1 MAKGSSGGGLLV
13 VVAGLVLIAAI
24 PTEIWIA
31 LAALALLGVAI
42 YYAPRIWNSRP
53 KRALRSASQA
63 RELTLAELTAKNAVS
78 SPRRRP
84 PAGLTMTIRQAQSQA
99 LPLAEEILRPESL
112 SRPTALAADALGQK
126 TTVGEDESVAH
137 RSLSAAL
144 RARGQQLSRERVVS
158 ANRQRA
164 EEARAAHPQRVSVS
178 LVPTPASK
186 STHLHSES
194 RSVNELSDVA
204 LAQTEPDRLYTA
216 DTDAARRAMSTWE
229 LAREKAARLNRQRA
243 AELRAKLPVV
253 PIMATRSAA
262 PPIKANQPP
271 ALPPE
276 RLRAAVATSDLREE
290 TAIKPHADNGSSA
303 GLSLRGA
310 LASIRSALG
319 PSVVSDRAP
328 DAETL
333 YTAKPSAPAPPS
345 FALPKPPPGLAQT
358 RWFGPGDAVSVAGF
372 DIPDGM
378 LYVGTRLR
386 APNGGIEPALIDP
399 TLRVARKWGNANTFY
414 WPSYD
419 ELTPEYRFSYLD
431 WLASGRSDPES
442 DISFVLLFF
451 FGIERRVLLDGRDD
465 PSTKSEW
472 PALLAELRRL
482 IQIYGERSDHFTR
495 HAAELLSWME
505 LDSRPARLYA
515 EPVPEFPRTY
525 EVPHYLRLA
534 LGQASVDR
542 QPIPPLLALA
552 WLRLSPD
559 VYLRTA
565 ATRCPAE
572 FTSLFELRYTER
584 MGVGLVLSKNRT
596 KLKMVYQPASRGL
609 SGARMTRDFGEIP
622 DVTAMTKPMQRLRE
636 IADACTDEL
645 GPYSR
650 LVGKDASNAD
660 SLEGLLALPQVL
672 WPDSVRVRLG
682 ALRAEI
688 RGKRTARLLSEV
700 AGLLGTVKQALTRD
714 RVRALA
720 RALEIEGIGMEPHV
734 LAGAKTPGP
743 DDTVVLF
750 VLSAQTPERVPC
762 AEFQTAA
769 LTLQLASAMARADGE
784 FNARE
789 VAHLRAEI
797 AAWSHL
803 SDSDRTRL
811 GAHLDWLA
819 LDPPTVA
826 ALKKKLEPL
835 PAESR
840 QTIARFMATLAQADG
855 FVSPDEVKL
864 LERVYKLLG
873 VDAGR
878 VFSDIHAAAPGRAS
892 TPLSTQRAET
902 EGFRLD
908 RSRIEALQRD
918 TERVSALLS
927 TIFVEEAP
935 PAPSPPPEA
944 EPEALTPG
952 SATLMG
958 LDSANGALLRLL
970 LSRPTWT
977 RSELEDAAADLDLML
992 DGALE
997 QINEAAFEAF
1007 DEPLIEGEDPVE
1019 INPHILEQL
1028 SA

>member
-42 YYAPRIWNSRP
+42 YFAPRIWNSRS
-53 KRALRSASQA
+53 KRASRSTSQA
-63 RELTLAELTAKNAVS
+63 RELTLAELTAKHALS
-78 SPRRRP
+78 SPDHRP
-84 PAGLTMTIRQAQSQA
+84 PAGPSMTTRQAQPQA
-99 LPLAEEILRPESL
+99 LPLAEEVLRSESL
-112 SRPTALAADALGQK
+112 SRPTVPAVDALGQK
-126 TTVGEDESVAH
+126 TTVCEAESISH
-137 RSLSAAL
+137 MSLSTAL
-144 RARGQQLSRERVVS
+144 REQQLARERVVS

-164 EEARAAHPQRVSVS
+164 EEARAAHPQRVSAS
-178 LVPTPASK
+178 LVPTAASK
-186 STHLHSES
+186 STHMHSES
-194 RSVNELSDVA
+194 RSLNDLSEVA

-216 DTDAARRAMSTWE
+216 DTDAATLAMSTWE

-262 PPIKANQPP
+262 PPTEVKHPP

-276 RLRAAVATSDLREE
+276 RLHSAVATSDLQEE
-290 TAIKPHADNGSSA
+290 TAIKPPADNGSSE
-303 GLSLRGA
+303 GLSVRGA

-345 FALPKPPPGLAQT
+345 FALPKPPPGLART
-358 RWFGPGDAVSVAGF
+358 RWHGPGEAVSVAGF

-378 LYVGTRLR
+378 LYVGTRLHTTTGR
-386 APNGGIEPALIDP
+386 VEPALIDP
-399 TLRVARKWGNANTFY
+399 TLRVGRKWADVNTAY

-419 ELTPEYRFSYLD
+419 ELTPEGRFGYLD
-431 WLASGRSDPES
+431 WLSGGRSDPEG

-451 FGIERRVLLDGRDD
+451 FGIERRVLLDGRDQ

-472 PALLAELRRL
+472 PALLIELRRL
-482 IQIYGERSDHFTR
+482 IQLYGEKSDHFTR
-495 HAAELLSWME
+495 YAAELLSWME
-505 LDSRPARLYA
+505 IDSLPAQLYA
-515 EPVPEFPRTY
+515 KPVPEFPRTY
-525 EVPHYLRLA
+525 ELPHYLRLA

-542 QPIPPLLALA
+542 QPIPPQLALA
-552 WLRLSPD
+552 WIRLSPD

-565 ATRCPAE
+565 ATRCPVE
-572 FTSLFELRYTER
+572 FTHLFELRYAER
-584 MGVGLVLSKNRT
+584 MGAGLVLPKNRT
-596 KLKMVYQPASRGL
+596 KLKMVYQPASRAL

-636 IADACTDEL
+636 IADACTEEL

-650 LVGKDASNAD
+650 LIGKDASNAH
-660 SLEGLLALPQVL
+660 SLEGRLALPQAL
-672 WPDSVRVRLG
+672 WPESIRVRLA
-682 ALRAEI
+682 ALRAEMQEG
-688 RGKRTARLLSEV
+688 RAARLLSEV
-700 AGLLGTVKQALTRD
+700 VGLLGVARQPLTRD

-720 RALEIEGIGMEPHV
+720 RALESEGIGMEPHV
-734 LAGAKTPGP
+734 LAGAKAPGAA
-743 DDTVVLF
+743 DTVVLF
-750 VLSAQTPERVPC
+750 ELATPTPAQGPC

-769 LTLQLASAMARADGE
+769 LTLQLASAMAQADGE

-789 VAHLRAEI
+789 IAHLRAEI

-835 PAESR
+835 PADSR
-840 QTIARFMATLAQADG
+840 QTIARFMTTLAQADG
-855 FVSPDEVKL
+855 FVSPAEVKL

-892 TPLSTQRAET
+892 APLSTQRAET

-935 PAPSPPPEA
+935 LAPSPPPEA
-944 EPEALTPG
+944 EPEALTPRN
-952 SATLMG
+952 ATLMG
-958 LDSANGALLRLL
+958 LEAANDALLRLL

-1007 DEPLIEGEDPVE
+1007 DEPLIEGEDPVD